1 MGQKIIQISM
11 LGKNNNKQ
19 KYLNYIMPNFKPK
32 AKKKILAN
40 KKEVIS
46 LDNKH
51 SEKMKNFEYY
61 ETIKIPE
68 LEKRK
73 SILKKKL
80 KRIRNR
86 TKLYCGKNY

>member
-68 LEKRK
+68 LE
-73 SILKKKL
+73 ITHFINLF
-80 KRIRNR
+80 IIFQQF
-86 TKLYCGKNY
+86 